1 MGNTGTGKST
11 LANALVS
18 GAQNPGVELR
28 AGEDG
33 QYRTVFETGHGFRSG
48 SRTPGFFP
56 LEKASGREGGSPGTY
71 LVDGAGL
78 NDSNLHREAPNQT
91 AIQHVLKNAL
101 CFKLLVLLSGAEFD
115 DGAAPMVELLTSVLR
130 KCSKEA
136 LKKRPRRRANQ
147 QGHEVTIRR
156 FIEPYFV
163 RFEMFQNKDECDAK
177 FDAILDMFNKKLKHY

>member
-1 MGNTGTGKST
+1 LGNAGTGKST

-18 GAQNPGVELR
+18 GAQNLGVELR

-33 QYRTVFETGHGFRSG
+33 QHHTVFETGHGLGSG
-48 SRTPGFFP
+48 SKTPGFFP
-56 LEKASGREGGSPGTY
+56 LEKTSGREGGPPGTY
-71 LVDGAGL
+71 LVDGAGF
-78 NDSNLHREAPNQT
+78 NDSNLHHEVPNQA

-115 DGAAPMVELLTSVLR
+115 DRAAPMVELLTSVLR

-136 LKKRPRRRANQ
+136 LRKRPKRRANE

-163 RFEMFQNKDECDAK
+163 RCGMFQDRSSCDTK